1 MLLPM
6 NEAEQIPQQ
15 DAIDVRQ
22 LARAIL
28 FALVAI
34 VLGLSYL
41 SLRSSLSIGGFE
53 PIFRDMLAGKPLP
66 GLTQFVLSARQL
78 FVAVSILIPIAA
90 VATLFLRGVIRSFY
104 VIGVLGFITIAQFIT
119 LYHGM
124 SAPLTQII
132 SNISGADTSAFPP
145 QQ

>member
-1 MLLPM
+1 L
-6 NEAEQIPQQ
+6 NEAKQVPQL

-22 LARAIL
+22 LARAVR

-41 SLRSSLSIGGFE
+41 SLRSSLSIGSFE
-53 PIFRDMLAGKPLP
+53 VIFRDMFGGKPLP
-66 GLTQFVLSARQL
+66 TLTQFVLSARLL
-78 FVAVSILIPIAA
+78 FVAVSILVPIAA
-90 VATLFLRGVIRSFY
+90 VATLFLRDVIRSVY
-104 VIGVLGFITIAQFIT
+104 LIGTLGFVTIAQFIT
-119 LYHGM
+119 LYHGL

-132 SNISGADTSAFPP
+132 SAMSGTDMSAFPA

>member
-1 MLLPM
+1 M

-22 LARAIL
+22 LAHAIR

-34 VLGLSYL
+34 VLGLSDL
-41 SLRSSLSIGGFE
+41 SIRSSLRIGSFE
-53 PIFRDMLAGKPLP
+53 LIFRDMLGGKPLP
-66 GLTQFVLSARQL
+66 AGTQFVLSARPL
-78 FVAVSILIPIAA
+78 FLGVSILVPIVA
-90 VATLFLRGVIRSFY
+90 VATLLLRHLVSSFY
-104 VIGVLGFITIAQFIT
+104 VIGALGFITIAQFIT
-119 LYHGM
+119 LYHGL

-132 SNISGADTSAFPP
+132 SAMSGTPDMAAFPA